1 MASEDLLTKL
11 DKLVKQFKRQF
22 NEIIEEERAKMMAE
36 AQGYKGVEE
45 KKKQRM
51 EAFAVSDDDII
62 DLNVGGQKLSTT
74 RSTLCQVEG
83 SLLASMFSGR
93 WEDSLKRD
101 KDGAVF
107 LDFNPQYFVLILDYL
122 RQKKIASPE
131 NPAPMPNVSEDQ
143 LQSFTNLVEYLGL
156 NDEIVP
162 TSNEILPSEKFQLHS
177 EEVALQEG
185 GKVAVHD
192 RTRGHGYVQ
201 GENVYHQ
208 GTVNIKLKLESFKNN
223 EWMYVGIIR
232 GDAIPVVPKDS
243 CSFEWSGS
251 YGWGLGS
258 FGGQVWK
265 DGSLRMDNTLERLSK
280 QGDTVELVLDCDAG
294 KLSLRLPTGQQF
306 YIEIPKSKTWKLNAT
321 LYNVNDKIRIMEN

>member
-1 MASEDLLTKL
+1 MATEDLLMKF
-11 DKLVKQFKRQF
+11 DKLVNQFKREF
-22 NEIIEEERAKMMAE
+22 NEIIEDERAKMMAE
-36 AQGYKGVEE
+36 VQAYKAE
-45 KKKQRM
+45 KERI
-51 EAFAVSDDDII
+51 EAFVVSDDDII
-62 DLNVGGQKLSTT
+62 DLNVGGQRLSTT

-107 LDFNPQYFVLILDYL
+107 FDFNAQHFVLILDYL

-131 NPAPMPNVSEDQ
+131 NPAPLPKVSEDQ

-156 NDEIVP
+156 NDDIVP
-162 TSNEILPSEKFQLHS
+162 TSCEIFPSEKFQRHS
-177 EEVALQEG
+177 QEVALQEG

-192 RTRGHGYVQ
+192 GTLRDGYAL

-208 GTVNIKLKLESFKNN
+208 GTVSIKLKLETFKKNK
-223 EWMYVGIIR
+223 WMFVGIIR
-232 GDAIPVVPKDS
+232 GIVIPEVQLNNRS
-243 CSFEWSGS
+243 SQWSGS

-258 FGGQVWK
+258 WGGEVWK
-265 DGSLRMDNTLERLSK
+265 DGSCTTDNTLKGLSK
-280 QGDTVELVLDCDAG
+280 QGDTVDLVLDCDAG

-306 YIEIPKSKTWKLNAT
+306 HIEIPKSKTWKLNVT
-321 LYNVNDKIRIMEN
+321 LHSVNDKIRIMEN